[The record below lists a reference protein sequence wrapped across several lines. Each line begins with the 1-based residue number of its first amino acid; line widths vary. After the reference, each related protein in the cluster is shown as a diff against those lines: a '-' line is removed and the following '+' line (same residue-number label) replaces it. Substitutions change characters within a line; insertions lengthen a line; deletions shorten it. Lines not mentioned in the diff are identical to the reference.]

1 MNISFEEKKTEAIS
15 RMKTLGIFPETIKQ
29 FEKGDY
35 VSRSE
40 PPFGAYY
47 WVEGDELDA
56 LRKFE
61 QAHNCLVYTVVR
73 AYTSIGMMDSYLFVS
88 DCKDDWDS
96 DRDDLKEGYAFSYTV
111 NYDAPDCSEFGTIGI
126 KLAAAAGLVRT
137 A

>member
-1 MNISFEEKKTEAIS
+1 MNISIEEKKAEAIR
-15 RMKTLGIFPETIKQ
+15 RMKMLGIFPETIKQ
-29 FEKGDY
+29 FEAGY

-47 WVEGDELDA
+47 WVEGEELEA

-61 QAHNCLVYTVVR
+61 EEHDCLVYTVVR
-73 AYTSIGMMDSYLFVS
+73 SYTSIGMMDSYLFVS

-96 DRDDLKEGYAFSYTV
+96 DREDLGEGYAFSYTV

-126 KLAAAAGLVRT
+126 KLSVAAGLVRT
-137 A
+137 S